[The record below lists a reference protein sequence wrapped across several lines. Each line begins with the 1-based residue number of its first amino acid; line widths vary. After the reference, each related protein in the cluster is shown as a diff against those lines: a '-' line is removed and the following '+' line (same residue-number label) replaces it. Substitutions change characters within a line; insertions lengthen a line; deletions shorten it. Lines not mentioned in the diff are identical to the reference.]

1 MLPKTL
7 SILSLA
13 KGNVEEFH
21 FLAHK
26 IWPVT
31 FKNILSAAQIEY
43 MLQMMYSE
51 ESLVKQQE
59 DGCELYLLQTE
70 GQNIGFLS
78 IQHNKDNT
86 LKTKV
91 QKIYVLPE
99 FHGTGAGR
107 FLMDLALIEAKKE
120 GANAVFLNVNRYNN
134 AVGFYEHYGFK
145 KMYTEDIDI
154 GNGYLMED
162 WVMEFPLTPVPLTP
176 EGGIVIGF

>member
-1 MLPKTL
+1 MSPETL
-7 SILSLA
+7 SITSLE
-13 KGNVEEFH
+13 KGDVEEFH

-31 FKNILSAAQIEY
+31 FKNILSPAQIEY
-43 MLQMMYSE
+43 MLQMMYSK

-59 DGCELYLLQTE
+59 DGCKLYLLQADQ
-70 GQNIGFLS
+70 QNIGFLS
-78 IQHNKDNT
+78 IQHDKDNT
-86 LKTKV
+86 SKTKV

-107 FLMDLALIEAKKE
+107 FLMDFALAEAKKE
-120 GANAVFLNVNRYNN
+120 GAKAVFLNVNRYNN

-145 KMYTEDIDI
+145 KMYSEDIDI

-162 WVMEFPLTPVPLTP
+162 WVMEFPLTPSP
-176 EGGIVIGF
+176 